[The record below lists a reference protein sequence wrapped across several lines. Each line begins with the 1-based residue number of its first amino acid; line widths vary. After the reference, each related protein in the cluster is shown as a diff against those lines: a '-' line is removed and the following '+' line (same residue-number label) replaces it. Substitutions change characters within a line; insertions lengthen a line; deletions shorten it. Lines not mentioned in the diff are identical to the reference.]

1 MSKSVARVHDGDDHD
16 FLGLKKCSL
25 LLAMT
30 ELLKFYPQGKHLYI
44 EFLANKYI
52 EIQPTND
59 FETKMLLERIRP
71 VILQLDEFV
80 ESRGLKE
87 VIEVNLKDVPIS
99 KLNSDMA
106 LDMIHM
112 CMSLRPDKELIDKIV
127 ITNSNP
133 LFSMIY
139 KAVQGRVDP
148 RIRKVLTIDTNS
160 NFD

>member
-1 MSKSVARVHDGDDHD
+1 
-16 FLGLKKCSL
+16 
-25 LLAMT
+25 MT

-52 EIQPTND
+52 EVQPTND

-71 VILQLDEFV
+71 VIQQLDEFV

-99 KLNSDMA
+99 KINSEMA
-106 LDMIHM
+106 IEMIQL
-112 CMSLRPDKELIDKIV
+112 CMTLRPEKNLIDQIV

-133 LFSMIY
+133 LFGLIY
-139 KAVQGRVDP
+139 KTVQGRVDP
-148 RIRKVLTIDTNS
+148 SIRRVLRVENNS
-160 NFD
+160 HFE

>member
-1 MSKSVARVHDGDDHD
+1 VSKSVARVHDRADYD
-16 FLGLKKCSL
+16 FLGLKKCRL
-25 LLAMT
+25 LLVMT

-52 EIQPTND
+52 DVQPTND
-59 FETKMLLERIRP
+59 FETKMLIERIRP
-71 VILQLDEFV
+71 VIQQLDEFV

-99 KLNSDMA
+99 KLNSEMA
-106 LDMIHM
+106 LEMIHL
-112 CMSLRPDKELIDKIV
+112 CMSLRPDKELIDRIV

-139 KAVQGRVDP
+139 KTVQGRVDP
-148 RIRKVLTIDTNS
+148 RIRRVLSIESNS

>member
-71 VILQLDEFV
+71 VVQQLDDFV

-99 KLNSDMA
+99 KINSDMA
-106 LDMIHM
+106 LEMINL
-112 CMSLRPDKELIDKIV
+112 CISLRPEKNLIEQII

-133 LFSMIY
+133 IFGMIY

-148 RIRKVLTIDTNS
+148 SVRRVLRVDGNS
-160 NFD
+160 HFD

>member
-1 MSKSVARVHDGDDHD
+1 VSKSVARVHDGDDHD

-71 VILQLDEFV
+71 VVQQLDDFV

-99 KLNSDMA
+99 KINSDMA
-106 LDMIHM
+106 LEMINL
-112 CMSLRPDKELIDKIV
+112 CISLRPEKNLIEQII

-133 LFSMIY
+133 IFGMIY

-148 RIRKVLTIDTNS
+148 SVRRVLRVDGNS
-160 NFD
+160 HFD

>member
-1 MSKSVARVHDGDDHD
+1 
-16 FLGLKKCSL
+16 
-25 LLAMT
+25 MT

-71 VILQLDEFV
+71 VVQQLDDFV

-99 KLNSDMA
+99 KINSDMA
-106 LDMIHM
+106 LEMINL
-112 CMSLRPDKELIDKIV
+112 CISLRPEKNLIEQII

-133 LFSMIY
+133 IFGMIY

-148 RIRKVLTIDTNS
+148 SVRRVLRVDGNS
-160 NFD
+160 HFD

>member
-1 MSKSVARVHDGDDHD
+1 
-16 FLGLKKCSL
+16 
-25 LLAMT
+25 MT

-52 EIQPTND
+52 EVQPTND

-71 VILQLDEFV
+71 VIQQLDEFV

-99 KLNSDMA
+99 KINSEMA
-106 LDMIHM
+106 IEMIQL
-112 CMSLRPDKELIDKIV
+112 CMTLRPEKNLIEQIV

-133 LFSMIY
+133 LFGLIY
-139 KAVQGRVDP
+139 KTVQGRVDP
-148 RIRKVLTIDTNS
+148 SIRRVLRVENNS
-160 NFD
+160 HFE

>member
-1 MSKSVARVHDGDDHD
+1 
-16 FLGLKKCSL
+16 
-25 LLAMT
+25 MT

-52 EIQPTND
+52 DVQPTND
-59 FETKMLLERIRP
+59 FETKMLIERIRP
-71 VILQLDEFV
+71 VIQQLDEFV

-99 KLNSDMA
+99 KLNSEMA
-106 LDMIHM
+106 LEMIHL
-112 CMSLRPDKELIDKIV
+112 CMSLRPDKELIDRIV

-139 KAVQGRVDP
+139 KTVQGRVDP
-148 RIRKVLTIDTNS
+148 RIRRVLSIESNS

>member
-1 MSKSVARVHDGDDHD
+1 MS
-16 FLGLKKCSL
+16 
-25 LLAMT
+25 

-59 FETKMLLERIRP
+59 FETKMLLERVRP
-71 VILQLDEFV
+71 VIQQLDEFV

-112 CMSLRPDKELIDKIV
+112 CMSLRPDKNLIEQIV
-127 ITNSNP
+127 ITNTNP
-133 LFSMIY
+133 LFGMIY
-139 KAVQGRVDP
+139 KTVQGRVDP
-148 RIRKVLTIDTNS
+148 KIRRVLKIENNS
-160 NFD
+160 NFN